1 MAGTSPDSLEPS
13 IEAPTDYLA
22 PPLDR
27 CRLAPVRVASRY
39 GPLSKLIGCN
49 REIDAWIPTSGI
61 SEHSVTLSLIRR
73 SHLIREQTGEDL
85 TGSGR
90 QFVVEE
96 ASLEVAFEHKLE
108 GVTLLRV
115 GRGP

>member
-49 REIDAWIPTSGI
+49 REIDAWIPTTGI

-73 SHLIREQTGEDL
+73 SDPHPRTDWRGFDGFGASVRRRGGE
-85 TGSGR
+85 S
-90 QFVVEE
+90 
-96 ASLEVAFEHKLE
+96 
-108 GVTLLRV
+108 
-115 GRGP
+115 